1 MASSTRCWTSPRP
14 ARRPEPWLRTILA
27 ALCLLLA
34 VLAPAR
40 AEQGEVTQLR
50 LQRTDEGILLSA
62 ALRFELPPAVDEA
75 LGKGI
80 PMHFVAEAVLLR
92 ERWYWYDKAVAQAH
106 RHMRL
111 SFQPLTRRW
120 RLLAA
125 AGPIGSSGLALG
137 QTFDTRDEAL
147 RAVQSIAGW
156 KIADLSEVDPD
167 ARHTLEFRFRLDMSQ
182 LPRPLQIGAVGQ
194 SEWSVVVSRT
204 QRAVFETGR

>member
-1 MASSTRCWTSPRP
+1 MRAV
-14 ARRPEPWLRTILA
+14 LA

-34 VLAPAR
+34 PLGAAQ

-50 LQRTDEGILLSA
+50 LERSDEGILLSA
-62 ALRFELPPAVDEA
+62 ALRFDLPPTVEEA

-80 PMHFVAEAVLLR
+80 PMYFVADAVLLR
-92 ERWYWYDKAVAQAH
+92 ERWYWTDKTVAQAH

-125 AGPIGSSGLALG
+125 TGPIGGAGLALG
-137 QTFDTRDEAL
+137 QTFDTREEAL

-156 KIADLSEVDPD
+156 KIADLSEIDPD

-194 SEWSVVVSRT
+194 SEWSVVVART